1 MQPWPP
7 DVAAAQHAGAG
18 RTVFTGPLKQAP
30 PPPKTRLRGFLSAP
44 RRTCVLLHRLF
55 RWATSNDC
63 TITGDALVAQ
73 QYRASTSTKVGIWIW
88 PLNCGSRSA
97 QSGMARRLTAQYKN
111 QGQQTSCRKVC
122 VHVFLRLEWFRLRTV
137 PARDSVSKSFVS
149 RREAYDQCCSTARR
163 SNNDTDGLDME

>member
-1 MQPWPP
+1 M
-7 DVAAAQHAGAG
+7 AARRGGNSACGSWTHCFYGAA
-18 RTVFTGPLKQAP
+18 KAAS
-30 PPPKTRLRGFLSAP
+30 PPPKTRLCGFLSTP

-73 QYRASTSTKVGIWIW
+73 PYRASTSTKVGIWIW

-122 VHVFLRLEWFRLRTV
+122 VHVFLRLEWFRLCTV
-137 PARDSVSKSFVS
+137 RAPDSVSKSFVS